1 MPELNSQSLQIASR
15 FENLIKEA
23 LDERADDIS
32 DVNLTSNEIYRCT
45 LFLLSELGARFD
57 TCLSVDNMASSMSL
71 PHYLDA
77 SGLRFRN
84 ISCPS
89 DYLTG
94 DYGPLIVVRKDAETG
109 VSEPCVL
116 YRHKKSK
123 LPLYYSGTTN
133 QIQILR
139 SGSDVQFM
147 PYAYQ
152 VLASLPTKI
161 KSPLQIARFSF
172 GSFSSE
178 LLLILY
184 SSLAIAA
191 FNICIPLL
199 TSYLSSTI
207 IPSTDL
213 GLLYSTSFLV
223 LLLIVSAT
231 IGQYFQ
237 GVVMLRLET
246 LADLRL
252 QTAVWSRLLNLPVTF
267 FEKYSPGDLS
277 SRVESITQIRKI
289 FGVSLLASAISLVF
303 AFTYFIG
310 MLSVNSSLSFVAL
323 IYSVAVIAFILYNAK
338 RSASLQEPLLFS
350 NSELNDFS
358 LQSAI
363 GFAQIRTSLS
373 SVFILGQI
381 FDRMKTNILFQNRVN
396 IYNDTIELG
405 SSIFPPLSTWLVLSA
420 ITSLITS
427 PVTPGSTAPAI
438 DFYQIFIAFN
448 AYFSAFILSISSA
461 SNTLATAATKA
472 LALWRRVEPIIYT
485 SPELTDADGG
495 RRIDLKGGFSFS
507 NVEYTYS
514 GATSPALRNLLID
527 IEPGSFTAITGPSGS
542 GKSTIARLILAFD
555 EPSKGSIFVDKVP
568 IASLAVRHY
577 RSQLGVVMQ
586 NINISPGS
594 IYDCICGGVI
604 YTRDQVWHALEQSSF
619 ADDVHAMDM
628 GLDTVISEGGSNLS
642 GGQRQRLLL
651 ASALVSQPKVLILDE
666 ATSALDEFSQSLI
679 TKTLDSQKI
688 TRIVIAHRLSTIKN
702 ADKIIVLEKGSLTQA
717 GTFDELSGTAGYFKT
732 VAEVK

>member
-1 MPELNSQSLQIASR
+1 MPELKSQSLQIASS
-15 FENLIKEA
+15 FESLIKEA

-32 DVNLTSNEIYRCT
+32 DISLSSNEIYRCT
-45 LFLLSELGARFD
+45 SFLLSQLGAKFD
-57 TCLSVDNMASSMSL
+57 TCLSVDNMAPSMTL

-94 DYGPLIVVRKDAETG
+94 DYGPLIVVRKDTETG
-109 VSEPCVL
+109 LSEPCVL
-116 YRHKKSK
+116 YRQKKSE

-139 SGSDVQFM
+139 SAADQQFM
-147 PYAYQ
+147 PYSYQ
-152 VLASLPTKI
+152 VFASLPSKI
-161 KSPLQIARFSF
+161 KNPFQIARFSF

-178 LLLILY
+178 LLVILY
-184 SSLAIAA
+184 SSIAIAA

-223 LLLIVSAT
+223 FLLIVSAT

-289 FGVSLLASAISLVF
+289 FGVSLLSSAISLVF
-303 AFTYFIG
+303 AFTYFVG
-310 MLSVNSSLSFVAL
+310 MITVDSFLSTVAL
-323 IYSVAVIAFILYNAK
+323 VYSFAVIAYILYNAK

-381 FDRMKTNILFQNRVN
+381 FNRMKSNIILQNRVN
-396 IYNDTIELG
+396 FYNDNIELG

-420 ITSLITS
+420 ITSLATS
-427 PVTPGSTAPAI
+427 PVTSGSTVPPI
-438 DFYQIFIAFN
+438 DYYQTFIAFN
-448 AYFSAFILSISSA
+448 AYFSAFILSVSSA
-461 SNTLATAATKA
+461 ANILATASTKA

-495 RRIDLKGGFSFS
+495 RRIDLRGSFS
-507 NVEYTYS
+507 LSNVQYTYS
-514 GATSPALRNLLID
+514 GATSPALKNLSID

-555 EPSKGSIFVDKVP
+555 
-568 IASLAVRHY
+568 
-577 RSQLGVVMQ
+577 
-586 NINISPGS
+586 
-594 IYDCICGGVI
+594 
-604 YTRDQVWHALEQSSF
+604 
-619 ADDVHAMDM
+619 
-628 GLDTVISEGGSNLS
+628 
-642 GGQRQRLLL
+642 
-651 ASALVSQPKVLILDE
+651 
-666 ATSALDEFSQSLI
+666 
-679 TKTLDSQKI
+679 
-688 TRIVIAHRLSTIKN
+688 
-702 ADKIIVLEKGSLTQA
+702 
-717 GTFDELSGTAGYFKT
+717 
-732 VAEVK
+732 